1 MMKSRK
7 LLKPSKLQFRTICVK
22 KMQLEINP
30 LREIFSQQD
39 KIKELITKR
48 SFVPEIPNIEHT
60 TNPNLASEFHKR
72 IAQWIQ
78 EFDANLDQEHEV
90 GVKFSQ
96 FWTNYCVS
104 SSRYGILEPFSDFIS
119 RVLLMKMNPFEL
131 IQHVSQISVLI
142 MKVKRIDTSKPK
154 RQIGFT
160 PWEDE

>member
-1 MMKSRK
+1 MNDEIKK
-7 LLKPSKLQFRTICVK
+7 ALETIKTPISDDMLK

-30 LREIFSQQD
+30 LRDFSQQD

-90 GVKFSQ
+90 GVKLLSFGQ
-96 FWTNYCVS
+96 TIVFHLQDMGFWNPS
-104 SSRYGILEPFSDFIS
+104 LILF
-119 RVLLMKMNPFEL
+119 K
-131 IQHVSQISVLI
+131 
-142 MKVKRIDTSKPK
+142 
-154 RQIGFT
+154 GFT
-160 PWEDE
+160 DEDEPV